1 MNLPEPSAEARAHSQ
16 RLSRHI
22 RDAIHSADGWV
33 PFSRYMELA
42 LYAPG
47 LGYYTAG
54 ARKLGASGDF
64 VTAPELS
71 PLFGQTL
78 ARQLA
83 QAESLGFDTVLEL
96 GAGTGALAAAL
107 LEELEALG
115 SLPRQY
121 LILELS
127 PDLRERE
134 RDLLTR
140 RVPHLVERVAWI
152 NQLPRP
158 LEGVVIAN
166 EVLDAM
172 PTHIVRNNDGII
184 EEAGV
189 CNKDDNGKDTSTGG
203 FAMAF
208 RPAEGELYRQATALE
223 LAPGTTTEIQLVAQ
237 AFMRSLAASLTHG
250 LALFIDYGFAS
261 REYYHAQRS
270 SGTLMCHYRHHAHDD
285 PFYLP
290 GLQDV
295 TTHVDFSAIANAA
308 GDGGLDLAGYVTQA
322 QFLINC
328 GITEVLSAVSP
339 EDTLRYLPL
348 ANAANRLLSPAEMG
362 ELFKVI
368 AFTKGLS
375 VPFLG
380 FSGGDRSGTL

>member
-1 MNLPEPSAEARAHSQ
+1 MMNLPKPGADALAYSHALT
-16 RLSRHI
+16 RLIGEEIGH
-22 RDAIHSADGWV
+22 AGGWIS
-33 PFSRYMELA
+33 FARYMELA

-78 ARQLA
+78 ARQVA
-83 QAESLGFDTVLEL
+83 QGIKLGLDTVLEL
-96 GAGTGALAAAL
+96 GAGTGALAASL
-107 LEELEALG
+107 LQELERLG

-127 PDLRERE
+127 PDLRERG
-134 RDLLTR
+134 RDLLAR
-140 RVPHLVERVAWI
+140 CVPHLIERVAWI
-152 NQLPRP
+152 NQLPQP
-158 LEGVVIAN
+158 FEGLVIAN

-172 PTHIVRNNDGII
+172 PTHIVRRNGARF

-189 CNKDDNGKDTSTGG
+189 CFEGG
-203 FAMAF
+203 RFAMRFQTASGDLCQQ
-208 RPAEGELYRQATALE
+208 AEALG

-237 AFMRSLAASLTHG
+237 AFIRSLAASLSRG
-250 LALFIDYGFAS
+250 LALFIDYGFSAS
-261 REYYHAQRS
+261 EYYHPQRT

-285 PFYLP
+285 PFVWP
-290 GLQDV
+290 GLQDI
-295 TTHVDFSAIANAA
+295 TSHVDFSAITNTACQA
-308 GDGGLDLAGYVTQA
+308 GLDLAGYVTQA
-322 QFLINC
+322 HFLINC
-328 GITEVLSAVSP
+328 GITDVLAGVSP

-368 AFTKGLS
+368 AFSRGLDAAL
-375 VPFLG
+375 LG
-380 FSGGDRSGTL
+380 FSQGDRSATL

>member
-16 RLSRHI
+16 RLTQHI
-22 RDAIHSADGWV
+22 RDAILAAGGWIS
-33 PFSRYMELA
+33 FSRYMELA

-83 QAESLGFDTVLEL
+83 QAETLGFDTVLEL

-107 LEELEALG
+107 LEELESLG

-152 NQLPRP
+152 NQLPRH

-172 PTHIVRNNDGII
+172 PTHIVRNNGGII

-189 CNKDDNGKDTSTGG
+189 CNKDDYGAGE

-208 RPAEGELYRQATALE
+208 RQAEGELYRQAAALE

-237 AFMRSLAASLTHG
+237 AFMSSLAASLTHG

-261 REYYHAQRS
+261 REYYHPQRS

-285 PFYLP
+285 PFFLP
-290 GLQDV
+290 GMQDV
-295 TTHVDFSAIANAA
+295 TTHVDFSAIAHAA
-308 GDGGLDLAGYVTQA
+308 GEGGLDLAGYVTQA

-328 GITEVLSAVSP
+328 GITEVLSAISP

-368 AFTKGLS
+368 AFSKGLS
-375 VPFLG
+375 IPFLG